1 LAGKIQRHTLKR
13 GRSVLPKLSDRGV
26 RQAMFYVLVG
36 ARMPSVLVEASF
48 LTYEPEA
55 RALTHRNYRRAL
67 ADGIASGIVSY
78 LLAR

>member
-1 LAGKIQRHTLKR
+1 
-13 GRSVLPKLSDRGV
+13 
-26 RQAMFYVLVG
+26 MFYVLVG

-55 RALTHRNYRRAL
+55 RALTRRNYRRAI
-67 ADGIASGIVSY
+67 ANGIASGIASY